1 VSGARDP
8 PAGNDGVEC
17 PYDEDRAETMK
28 ALLCTSFGPLEKLA
42 IQEIPK
48 PRPGPGQVLLDV
60 KASSLNF
67 PDALMVQGLYQVKP
81 PLPFSPGTEMAGVV
95 VETGSDVRGFKPGD
109 RVIAIAG
116 WGGFAEECAVDAG
129 RLIPLP
135 DGMDF
140 DMGAAFLFT
149 YETSLHGL
157 RDRGR
162 LKAGETLLVLGAA
175 GGVGLAA
182 VEIGKILGARVIAA
196 ASSADKLALC
206 KQLGADETIDYV
218 SGNLR
223 DRINELTGRKGVDIV
238 FDPVGGPYTETALR
252 ATAWDGRLL
261 VVGFAAGD
269 IPKIPINL
277 ALLKERSIVGVYW
290 GQSVKHDP
298 EGHLRNVKQLVEWLA
313 AGKVKPVISERV
325 PLSEAVDAMKRMIN
339 RQVKG
344 KVVILPEA

>member
-1 VSGARDP
+1 
-8 PAGNDGVEC
+8 
-17 PYDEDRAETMK
+17 MK
-28 ALLCTSFGPLEKLA
+28 ALLCTEFGPLEKLT
-42 IQEIPK
+42 IREIPE

-67 PDALMVQGLYQVKP
+67 PDVLMAQGRYQVKP
-81 PLPFSPGTEMAGVV
+81 PLPFSPGTEIAGVV
-95 VETGSDVRGFKPGD
+95 VETGVDVQGFKTGD
-109 RVIAIAG
+109 RVIAIPG

-135 DGMDF
+135 EGLDF
-140 DMGAAFLFT
+140 DTGAAFLYT

-182 VEIGKILGARVIAA
+182 IEIGKAMGALVIAA
-196 ASSADKLALC
+196 ASSEDKLDLC
-206 KQLGADETIDYV
+206 KQQGADETINYV
-218 SGNLR
+218 SENLR
-223 DRINELTGRKGVDIV
+223 DRINDLTGRRGVDIV
-238 FDPVGGPYTETALR
+238 FDPVGGSHTETALR
-252 ATAWDGRLL
+252 ATAWGGRLL

-290 GQSVKHDP
+290 GESVKHDP
-298 EGHLRNVKQLVEWLA
+298 EGHARNVKQLVEWLA
-313 AGKVKPVISERV
+313 AGKVNPVISERV
-325 PLSEAVDAMKRMIN
+325 PLSEAAAAMKRMAN

>member
-1 VSGARDP
+1 
-8 PAGNDGVEC
+8 
-17 PYDEDRAETMK
+17 MK
-28 ALLCTSFGPLEKLA
+28 ALLCTTFGPIEKLT

-67 PDALMVQGLYQVKP
+67 PDALMAQGLYQVKP

-95 VETGSDVRGFKPGD
+95 VETGSDVQGFKPGD

-135 DGMDF
+135 EAMDF
-140 DMGAAFLFT
+140 DTGAAFLYT
-149 YETSLHGL
+149 YATSLHGL
-157 RDRGR
+157 RDRGH

-182 VEIGKILGARVIAA
+182 VEIGKVLGARVIAA
-196 ASSADKLALC
+196 ASSAEKLALC
-206 KQLGADETIDYV
+206 KQRGADETIDYV

-223 DRINELTGRKGVDIV
+223 DRINELTGRRGVDIV
-238 FDPVGGPYTETALR
+238 FDPVGGPYTETSLR
-252 ATAWDGRLL
+252 ATAWGGRLL

-290 GQSVKHDP
+290 GESVKHDP
-298 EGHLRNVKQLVEWLA
+298 EGHARNVKQLVEWLA

-325 PLSEAVDAMKRMIN
+325 PLSEAAAAMKRMIN

-344 KVVILPEA
+344 KIVVLPEA